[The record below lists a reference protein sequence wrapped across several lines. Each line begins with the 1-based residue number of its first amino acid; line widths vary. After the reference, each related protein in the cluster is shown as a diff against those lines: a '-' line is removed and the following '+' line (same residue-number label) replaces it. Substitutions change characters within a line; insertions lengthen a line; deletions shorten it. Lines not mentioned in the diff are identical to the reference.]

1 MTLPE
6 YYDSC
11 FALLSSVLSSLSPSS
26 VFRAVL
32 EDGTILEWEPPQ
44 SWHNVFSN
52 FKFQCQYSD
61 CCGVLFCGSVPVRF
75 SGPYLKPFVNL
86 F

>member
-11 FALLSSVLSSLSPSS
+11 YALLSSVLSSLSSTA
-26 VFRAVL
+26 VFRAVF

-44 SWHNVFSN
+44 SWRNVFSN
-52 FKFQCQYSD
+52 FKLYAQYSD
-61 CCGVLFCGSVPVRF
+61 CCGVLFCDSTPVRF
-75 SGPYLKPFVNL
+75 SGPFLKPFINL
-86 F
+86 L